1 MINTSQIKSVV
12 IDSLLA
18 VAGLGLCLLIL
29 LPSGCGNQQMA
40 AVLDG
45 VEACMQSRPDSA
57 LAVLRTMDTS
67 SLDSRRLQARYA
79 LLHAMALDKNW
90 IDTTDVGVVMPAVRY
105 YDRRRPV
112 ANRAKPYY
120 YLGRIQYNGG
130 HYDEAVISFTRAKE
144 YARKMDDDRFK
155 ALNSIA
161 LANTYNST
169 SAYEEALLA
178 LKDAEL
184 FGERCQDSMLLYTI
198 LFDKAQYLINLKH
211 FQEADDLFKDL
222 VQEGNPFVK
231 RFPGV
236 LSSYAMFLVT
246 PPNQEFCEAR
256 SLFEKAIQMTGSL
269 ESAQYWG
276 MYAYCLANTGD
287 IIKAENILSRLEKGK
302 KTQHLSTSYIQS
314 LVSAVNEDYKS
325 AYFYLQ
331 KTHDFLNQEAQERL
345 RQSAVK
351 AQRDYYLLQKES
363 LQRENNLRKWIMM
376 LLILFVG
383 AATISILSLVRR
395 FREKVQ
401 QQNRALMETAQD
413 IMALRRANEILSS
426 DKEKAFARQVSLR
439 QEYFLLNQ
447 ESYKEL
453 SDLCNT
459 YYKNDGQTSESSAVC
474 GEVRGLMKRLG
485 IGADRYS
492 ILEQRVN
499 ETFDHV
505 MDHFRKEHPNHREQ
519 FFQATCYLFAGFKIR
534 TIALLLH
541 LGEQDIY
548 RLKWRLKKEVEKA
561 ETPHQKDFLTLLKG
575 SS

>member
-1 MINTSQIKSVV
+1 
-12 IDSLLA
+12 
-18 VAGLGLCLLIL
+18 
-29 LPSGCGNQQMA
+29 
-40 AVLDG
+40 
-45 VEACMQSRPDSA
+45 
-57 LAVLRTMDTS
+57 
-67 SLDSRRLQARYA
+67 
-79 LLHAMALDKNW
+79 
-90 IDTTDVGVVMPAVRY
+90 
-105 YDRRRPV
+105 
-112 ANRAKPYY
+112 
-120 YLGRIQYNGG
+120 
-130 HYDEAVISFTRAKE
+130 
-144 YARKMDDDRFK
+144 
-155 ALNSIA
+155 
-161 LANTYNST
+161 
-169 SAYEEALLA
+169 
-178 LKDAEL
+178 
-184 FGERCQDSMLLYTI
+184 
-198 LFDKAQYLINLKH
+198 
-211 FQEADDLFKDL
+211 
-222 VQEGNPFVK
+222 
-231 RFPGV
+231 
-236 LSSYAMFLVT
+236 
-246 PPNQEFCEAR
+246 
-256 SLFEKAIQMTGSL
+256 
-269 ESAQYWG
+269 
-276 MYAYCLANTGD
+276 
-287 IIKAENILSRLEKGK
+287 
-302 KTQHLSTSYIQS
+302 
-314 LVSAVNEDYKS
+314 
-325 AYFYLQ
+325 
-331 KTHDFLNQEAQERL
+331 
-345 RQSAVK
+345 
-351 AQRDYYLLQKES
+351 
-363 LQRENNLRKWIMM
+363 MM